1 MKSKIK
7 YLVFLL
13 LLFLLTSKI
22 YAFNFEEITNL
33 EYDVLAEYQHDP
45 EAFTQGLEIHN
56 NYLFEGTGLYGKSSL
71 RKVEIQNG
79 KVLKKINLNKKFFGE
94 GITILNNK
102 IYQLSWKEQTA
113 FVYDLNFNLLNKFK
127 YQGEGWGLTND
138 GQQLI
143 MSNGSEYIYFRD
155 PDTFQINKK
164 IKVEINDQN
173 LKNINELEY
182 LNGFIYANIWQKD
195 YIIKVDAENGMVK
208 AYLDLNNILDEKY
221 KNKVNVLNGIAYD
234 SQNKSF
240 LITGKF
246 WPKIYR
252 IKLKSKAGKKDS

>member
-13 LLFLLTSKI
+13 LLFLLTPKI
-22 YAFNFEEITNL
+22 SAVNFEEITNL
-33 EYDVLAEYQHDP
+33 EYDILAEYRHDV

-71 RKVEIQNG
+71 RKVEIKSG
-79 KVLKKINLNKKFFGE
+79 KVLKKINLNKKYFGE

-113 FVYDLNFNLLNKFK
+113 FVYDLNFSLLNKFK

-143 MSNGSEYIYFRD
+143 MSDGSEYIYFRD
-155 PDTFQINKK
+155 PDTFQINKI
-164 IKVEINDQN
+164 IKVEVNNQS

-195 YIIKVDAENGMVK
+195 YILKIDAESGVVK
-208 AYLDLNNILDEKY
+208 AYLDLSNILDQKY
-221 KNKVNVLNGIAYD
+221 KETADVLNGIAYD
-234 SQNKSF
+234 PQTETF
-240 LITGKF
+240 LVTGKL

-252 IKLKSKAGKKDS
+252 IKLKNNM